1 VSLEHRKFLRQERAK
16 QDLQQYVL
24 AEGAIKE
31 NPHRWATFT
40 EKGLDPY
47 KDVTCPFCL
56 SLNPL
61 RLFLI
66 STKKGYD
73 RGNGKCPLCQY
84 KMKLQT
90 LLKVMT
96 SPEQYATFGFTYPAW
111 RFWERTKKAGF
122 ETWKKRLAIMDWTDR
137 FWNEYKRLRG
147 DSPDAEREKEL
158 EEKWNEYEETV
169 QA

>member
-1 VSLEHRKFLRQERAK
+1 LSLEHRKFLRQERAK
-16 QDLQQYVL
+16 QDLQQQIF
-24 AEGAIKE
+24 AAGAIKE

-47 KDVTCPFCL
+47 KYVTCPFCL
-56 SLNPL
+56 GFNPL

-66 STKKGYD
+66 SNKKGYN
-73 RGNGKCPLCQY
+73 RHHGRCPLCKQQ
-84 KMKLQT
+84 MKLQT
-90 LLKVMT
+90 LFKAMT
-96 SPEQYATFGFTYPAW
+96 SPEQYAVFAYPYAKMGFWQKVP
-111 RFWERTKKAGF
+111 FD
-122 ETWKKRLAIMDWTDR
+122 TWKKRLGMMGWTER